1 METYTVNIKK
11 SAAKQIGKFPVRIQR
26 QAKQLIDSLAEN
38 PTPAGSKKIDEGIW
52 RVRFADNYRII
63 YEIDR
68 GVLTVLILKVG
79 TRGDIYK

>member
-38 PTPAGSKKIDEGIW
+38 LTPAGSKKIDEGTW
-52 RVRFADNYRII
+52 RVRFADNYRMI
-63 YEIDR
+63 YEVDR
-68 GVLTVLILKVG
+68 ESLTVLILKVG